1 MFKKKDASPLA
12 IYDDI
17 GVGLREV
24 YKKALL
30 PLEKVSKQHQDKK
43 REE

>member
-30 PLEKVSKQHQDKK
+30 PLEKVRKQQQEKNL
-43 REE
+43 EE

>member
-1 MFKKKDASPLA
+1 MFKKKDVSPLA

-30 PLEKVSKQHQDKK
+30 PLEKVRKQEQEKK
-43 REE
+43 QEK